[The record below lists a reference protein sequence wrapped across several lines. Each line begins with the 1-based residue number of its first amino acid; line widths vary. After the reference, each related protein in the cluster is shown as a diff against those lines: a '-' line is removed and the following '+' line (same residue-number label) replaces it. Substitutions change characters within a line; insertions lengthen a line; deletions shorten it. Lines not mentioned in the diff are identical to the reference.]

1 MVTRRI
7 PDKIFQ
13 TSAERILS
21 EVESKYQNDRL
32 LTSHF
37 YQSCVTLDDDH
48 FVFVLCKVTVR
59 LLCQPS
65 EVLFHRKT
73 SVPSTNAL
81 LATGCQPRR
90 PKTRGPRNATAGR
103 GVARSHVL
111 FVPKPIESAL
121 GSAQLEDRPEKTHRG
136 GPTTDEAASRGCFDV
151 FVGASKPRPRA
162 SFRHGQRPR
171 CSDSRCVSDDRISEP
186 PFVLFTCSLCSKRET
201 QERRGSSARARPPV
215 VHSPV
220 VLDSVRGETTKDC
233 RKAKIN

>member
-1 MVTRRI
+1 MFHQRTRCSRQGVSRVGQKLAALETPRPGGESPEVTYFSF
-7 PDKIFQ
+7 PSPSSQ
-13 TSAERILS
+13 HSAR
-21 EVESKYQNDRL
+21 
-32 LTSHF
+32 
-37 YQSCVTLDDDH
+37 
-48 FVFVLCKVTVR
+48 
-59 LLCQPS
+59 
-65 EVLFHRKT
+65 HR
-73 SVPSTNAL
+73 
-81 LATGCQPRR
+81 
-90 PKTRGPRNATAGR
+90 
-103 GVARSHVL
+103 
-111 FVPKPIESAL
+111 
-121 GSAQLEDRPEKTHRG
+121 LEDRPEKTHRG